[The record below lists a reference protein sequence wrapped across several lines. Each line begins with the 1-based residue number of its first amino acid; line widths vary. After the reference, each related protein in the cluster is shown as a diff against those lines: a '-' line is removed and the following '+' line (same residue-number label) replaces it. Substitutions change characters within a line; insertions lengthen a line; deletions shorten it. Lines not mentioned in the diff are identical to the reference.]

1 MTWPGLP
8 ALGVVPVNVVDED
21 RHRGQAVERG
31 VWSPL
36 IVEAQSTSEGT
47 AALSVG
53 ADPQPSCHLHKDH
66 RLGIG
71 LGVVGQAPLDP
82 HPVVGEEAGRFDQE
96 PGRGAGLLVSQD
108 RLKATRERPSTAE
121 WRES

>member
-1 MTWPGLP
+1 LTRT
-8 ALGVVPVNVVDED
+8 AIGVK
-21 RHRGQAVERG
+21 AVERG

-53 ADPQPSCHLHKDH
+53 
-66 RLGIG
+66 
-71 LGVVGQAPLDP
+71 
-82 HPVVGEEAGRFDQE
+82 
-96 PGRGAGLLVSQD
+96 GAGLLVSQD
-108 RLKATRERPSTAE
+108 RLKATRERSSTAE